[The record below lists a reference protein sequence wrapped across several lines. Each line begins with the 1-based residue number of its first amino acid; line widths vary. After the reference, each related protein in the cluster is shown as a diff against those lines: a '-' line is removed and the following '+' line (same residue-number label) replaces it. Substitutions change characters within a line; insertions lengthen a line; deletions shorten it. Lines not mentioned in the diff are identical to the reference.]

1 MNCPQCH
8 LAVGADQYAFGEHE
22 HVEVAEQEFARERW
36 LWILCNHCG
45 PCEVR
50 LRQEP
55 GERIE
60 RVLFKQA
67 ARRPADANRILS
79 RLPMIDT
86 TPPGTP
92 RSRRTYQPA
101 EAAL

>member
-8 LAVGADQYAFGEHE
+8 LAVGADQYAFSAHE
-22 HVEVAEQEFARERW
+22 LVEVAEQEFVRERW

-50 LRQEP
+50 LRE
-55 GERIE
+55 EDRRE
-60 RVLFKQA
+60 RVMFKSP

-79 RLPMIDT
+79 KLPHIDT
-86 TPPGTP
+86 APPGTA
-92 RSRRTYQPA
+92 RSRRTYHPA
-101 EAAL
+101 EVCS